1 MNEFYSPSKV
11 DSYLISMITSVV
23 TNVLHS
29 SYYIFITLILLLLL
43 LL

>member
-29 SYYIFITLILLLLL
+29 SYYIFINILLLYI
-43 LL
+43 